1 MTEKITTAAEAESS
15 KVPNPTTEMD
25 QYIPRFQQA
34 FSRPTSHVQS
44 LPSDLKFEA
53 SMDRSFAKRLNI
65 VQDRLRAL
73 TGNMM
78 EMVQKDEVAVIK
90 DGGKMKSRKGTK
102 EEDEE
107 MFTEFSGQFQDV
119 LDGLLENAVG
129 IEDQVEIF

>member
-1 MTEKITTAAEAESS
+1 
-15 KVPNPTTEMD
+15 
-25 QYIPRFQQA
+25 
-34 FSRPTSHVQS
+34 
-44 LPSDLKFEA
+44 
-53 SMDRSFAKRLNI
+53 
-65 VQDRLRAL
+65 
-73 TGNMM
+73 M